1 MNGSLYL
8 FGKLGGGYTQYP
20 DDYTVAL
27 FREFEA
33 NIKSDIQL
41 MIHRNDDL
49 IYYAYIQ
56 QLSGHNNKYIGICL
70 VYNGEMCIDAKSLYN
85 IFEEQIKNCAVFG
98 DILEFTNKG
107 DIISKV
113 DKLYETSS
121 VYNQLSQS
129 IYAKIESGKLGFA
142 PLVKNFANKEG
153 VKILN
158 EVSNEEINR
167 VLNEYCNVYCYIGNA
182 SKVLVGY
189 SDKLRS
195 LNQENIHLKS
205 ENDRLCRQKNR
216 TIPVVVLSVLLVI
229 VVFWFWTYA
238 NNKSK
243 ELDDKEYTITSL
255 EKENEGLEKNILRLK
270 ELPSVLGKKLD
281 SVKKESDSL
290 LLQVNQL
297 KEDTA
302 NWAIS
307 NKRLQSELENVNN
320 NIVYYQNLIRQKN
333 NEINRLNKDISDY
346 KQIFDSYRQSRSN
359 TTYPY
364 SRYVTT
370 NPYRRY

>member
-1 MNGSLYL
+1 MNASLYL

-20 DDYTVAL
+20 DDHTVVI
-27 FREFEA
+27 FRGFEA
-33 NIKSDIQL
+33 NIKSNKQL
-41 MIHRNDDL
+41 MIHRNDNL

-56 QLSGHNNKYIGICL
+56 QLAGHNKYIGICL
-70 VYNGEMCIDAKSLYN
+70 VYNGEMCTDAKSLYN

-98 DILEFTNKG
+98 DILEFSSNG

-142 PLVKNFANKEG
+142 PLVKSFANKDG
-153 VKILN
+153 VKTLN
-158 EVSNEEINR
+158 EVSNDDINR
-167 VLNEYCNVYCYIGNA
+167 ALNECRSVYCYIGNA
-182 SKVLVGY
+182 SKALVGY

-195 LNQENIHLKS
+195 LNQRNTQLKS
-205 ENDRLCRQKNR
+205 ENDRLGRQKKR
-216 TIPVVVLSVLLVI
+216 TIPVVVLSVLLAII
-229 VVFWFWTYA
+229 VLWHWTYA
-238 NNKSK
+238 IDISDELYNKEK
-243 ELDDKEYTITSL
+243 TITSL
-255 EKENEGLEKNILRLK
+255 KQKNESLEENILGLK
-270 ELPSVLGKKLD
+270 ELPSVLEKKLD
-281 SVKKESDSL
+281 SVKNESDSL

-307 NKRLQSELENVNN
+307 NKRLQTELENVNN
-320 NIVYYQNLIRQKN
+320 NIAYYQNLLRQKN
-333 NEINRLNKDISDY
+333 NEINRLNKDISYY
-346 KQIFDSYRQSRSN
+346 KQIVDSYKQSRSN

-364 SRYVTT
+364 SRYGIGT
-370 NPYRRY
+370 NQRRY